1 MTHAES
7 LFHAARAHL
16 DAGDYPAAA
25 ALLRAALALDPDAA
39 AIHANLAFALAA
51 GDDADADA
59 AETHYR
65 RAIALAPHE
74 PQTYLNLGAMLTA
87 RHRADA
93 ALAVYD
99 AAPAFAQE
107 SPALLS
113 NRGMALVG
121 LDREAEAQACFRRA
135 LAFDPG
141 YRKAAFNLAY
151 VLLRQGRW
159 EEGWRRLEAR
169 DWLAA
174 MQDHMRL
181 PHWDGAPL
189 AGRRILVGVEAGH
202 GDMIQFCR
210 YCGQLKAAGA
220 ARVGVLC
227 HPGLAALFGSLRG
240 ADEVIPLD
248 RDFDRADWDAWA
260 APLSLP
266 LHVGTTVDSVP
277 AALPYLAPDPARVA
291 RLAPLLGNATDALKV
306 GLVWK
311 GNPRFENDAARSL
324 PGFATLAPLLQ
335 VPDVRWF
342 SLQKGPGEDEAKDG
356 VTDLAGAI
364 GDFADTA
371 ALIAGLDL
379 VITVDTACAHLAGAL
394 GKPCWVLLPA
404 WMPDWRWLADRTD
417 TPWYPHVMRLFRQ
430 RRDGAWDEVVREVAA
445 ALAELAAGAA
455 G

>member
-1 MTHAES
+1 MTPAES

-16 DAGDYPAAA
+16 DAGDYTAAEA
-25 ALLRAALALDPDAA
+25 ALRAALVLDPDAA
-39 AIHANLAFALAA
+39 ASHANLAWVLAA
-51 GDDADADA
+51 GGGVDA

-74 PQTYLNLGAMLTA
+74 PQTYLNLGALLTA
-87 RHRADA
+87 QHRAAD

-99 AAPAFAQE
+99 VAPV

-113 NRGMALVG
+113 NRGMALVC
-121 LDREAEAQACFRRA
+121 LAREDEAEACYRRA
-135 LAFDPG
+135 LALDPG

-151 VLLRQGRW
+151 LLLRQGRW

-169 DWLAA
+169 DWLVP
-174 MQDHMRL
+174 MHDYMRL
-181 PHWDGAPL
+181 PRWDGGSL

-210 YCGQLKAAGA
+210 YCARLKALGA

-227 HPGLAALFGSLRG
+227 HPGLVALFVGLRG
-240 ADEVIPLD
+240 ADEILPLD
-248 RDFDRADWDAWA
+248 RDFDRADWDVWA

-266 LHVGTTVDSVP
+266 LHFRTTVDTVP
-277 AALPYLAPDPARVA
+277 AALPYLTPDPARVA
-291 RLAPLLGNATDALKV
+291 RLAPLLAAASGDLKV

-324 PGFATLAPLLQ
+324 PSLAALAPLLR
-335 VPDVRWF
+335 VPGIRWY
-342 SLQKGPGEDEAKDG
+342 SLQKGPDEG
-356 VTDLAGAI
+356 MVEQGMTDLAPAI
-364 GDFADTA
+364 EDFADTA

-417 TPWYPHVMRLFRQ
+417 TPWYPRVMRLFRQ
-430 RRDGAWDEVVREVAA
+430 RRDGAWNEVVREVAA
-445 ALAELAAGAA
+445 ALAAR
-455 G
+455 

>member
-1 MTHAES
+1 MTPAES

-16 DAGDYPAAA
+16 DAGDPTAAVA
-25 ALLRAALALDPDAA
+25 ALRAALALDPDAA
-39 AIHANLAFALAA
+39 AVHANLAFALAA
-51 GDDADADA
+51 TGDVDA

-74 PQTYLNLGAMLTA
+74 PQMVLNLGAMLTA
-87 RHRADA
+87 QHRANE

-99 AAPAFAQE
+99 ATPA

-113 NRGMALVG
+113 NRGMALVCLG
-121 LDREAEAQACFRRA
+121 RETEAEACYRQA
-135 LAFDPG
+135 LALDPA

-159 EEGWRRLEAR
+159 EEGWMHLDAR
-169 DWLAA
+169 DSLVAL
-174 MQDHMRL
+174 QDHLRL
-181 PHWDGAPL
+181 PRWEGGPL
-189 AGRRILVGVEAGH
+189 TGRRILVGVEAGH

-210 YCGQLKAAGA
+210 YCDQLKALGA
-220 ARVGVLC
+220 ARVGVVC
-227 HPGLAALFGSLRG
+227 HPGLAALFRSLRG
-240 ADEVIPLD
+240 ADAIIPLD
-248 RDFDRADWDAWA
+248 QPFDQADWDVWA

-266 LHVGTTVDSVP
+266 LHFRTTVDTVP
-277 AALPYLAPDPARVA
+277 AALPYLAPEPDRVA
-291 RLAPLLGNATDALKV
+291 RLAPLLAAAPGELKV

-324 PGFATLAPLLQ
+324 PGLATLAPLLK
-335 VPDVRWF
+335 VTGVRWF
-342 SLQKGPGEDEAKDG
+342 SLQKDEGELTTG
-356 VTDLAGAI
+356 ITDLAPVI

-404 WMPDWRWLADRTD
+404 WMPDWRWLAERAD
-417 TPWYPHVMRLFRQ
+417 TPWYPRVMRLFRQ
-430 RRDGAWDEVVREVAA
+430 RRDGAWDEVVTEVSA
-445 ALAELAAGAA
+445 ALAAR
-455 G
+455 